1 MQTLFVYGTLRQ
13 GYRAHNALM
22 GDAKF
27 IGPATIQAE
36 RLGVS
41 HFKSSNA
48 WALNGELYEIPD
60 TSMLALDDYEG
71 HPTLYERALT
81 PVRYVDNGVTKTGE
95 AWVYHYRGNKH
106 RE

>member
-1 MQTLFVYGTLRQ
+1 MHTLFVYGTLRQ
-13 GYRAHNALM
+13 GYRAHQALM
-22 GDAKF
+22 GDAKL
-27 IGPATIQAE
+27 IGPAYIQAK

-41 HFKSSNA
+41 HFAASRK
-48 WALNGELYEIPD
+48 WELDGELYEIPD
-60 TSMLALDDYEG
+60 STLPLLDDYEG

-95 AWVYHYRGNKH
+95 AWVYHYRGNRH